1 MEVQG
6 TIKVIG
12 ETATFGATGFRKREL
27 VITTDEQYPQTIMV
41 EFVQDK
47 CDLLDKFEVGKN
59 VKIGINL
66 RGREWTN
73 PQGETK
79 YFNSIQGWNINSFVT
94 EGDKNK
100 LHAPLMTE
108 AQKEAIRRFTF
119 LKFKNKLKKY
129 IKSLGHV
136 PGDFIANE
144 ISLQKAIDDRP
155 SDKPFVRGGTFQNR
169 GI

>member
-1 MEVQG
+1 
-6 TIKVIG
+6 
-12 ETATFGATGFRKREL
+12 
-27 VITTDEQYPQTIMV
+27 MV

-94 EGDKNK
+94 EGDKDK
-100 LHAPLMTE
+100 LHAPLQT
-108 AQKEAIRRFTF
+108 Q
-119 LKFKNKLKKY
+119 
-129 IKSLGHV
+129 
-136 PGDFIANE
+136 GD
-144 ISLQKAIDDRP
+144 ID
-155 SDKPFVRGGTFQNR
+155 SDLPF
-169 GI
+169 